1 MREWGSI
8 MTTTEKKQME
18 LDVRSVAKEPPFAVE
33 INEEGENTLV
43 EYMYRDSGNWKTW
56 QTVVFE
62 GVITQ
67 DQVDIIHQNL
77 MHGEYFTPED
87 FGLPNVSDDPS
98 DPMSFHEFCI
108 IRTTTA
114 PADSGPVD
122 DFAAQF
128 KGRLYELHINQAA
141 RKIAHMPKAGRISA
155 LSEIMRQHVL
165 SEEDFEQNRLLSQKA
180 WDEVIKEAVGD

>member
-1 MREWGSI
+1 
-8 MTTTEKKQME
+8 ME

-56 QTVVFE
+56 QTLVFE

-67 DQVDIIHQNL
+67 DQVDIIHKNL
-77 MHGEYFTPED
+77 MHGEFFTPED
-87 FGLPNVSDDPS
+87 FGLPNVCDDPS

-114 PADSGPVD
+114 VVDSGPINDFVD
-122 DFAAQF
+122 QF
-128 KGRLYELHINQAA
+128 KEQLHKTNTSPTD
-141 RKIAHMPKAGRISA
+141 RKIANMSENKRTLI
-155 LSEIMRQHVL
+155 LSDIMRRH
-165 SEEDFEQNRLLSQKA
+165 RLLSQKP
-180 WDEVIKEAVGD
+180 WDEVTEASDV